1 MPESEPAAERV
12 VTELAG
18 MPQPARRHQLR
29 TAMAAARSSPR
40 VCVGGGGGGGGPG
53 ACGRCTGNGGRES
66 GALASHSLRLW
77 RAIVY
82 GYGEI

>member
-40 VCVGGGGGGGGPG
+40 VCVGGGGGGGG
-53 ACGRCTGNGGRES
+53 GRSAGG
-66 GALASHSLRLW
+66 LRQVLCQW
-77 RAIVY
+77 GQRKRRPC
-82 GYGEI
+82 EP

>member
-29 TAMAAARSSPR
+29 TAMAAARFSP
-40 VCVGGGGGGGGPG
+40 CVGGGLRAGG
-53 ACGRCTGNGGRES
+53 
-66 GALASHSLRLW
+66 LR
-77 RAIVY
+77 
-82 GYGEI
+82 

>member
-40 VCVGGGGGGGGPG
+40 VCVGGGGGLRAGG
-53 ACGRCTGNGGRES
+53 
-66 GALASHSLRLW
+66 LRQVLCQW
-77 RAIVY
+77 GQRKRRPC
-82 GYGEI
+82 EP

>member
-40 VCVGGGGGGGGPG
+40 VCVGGGGGAESRGP
-53 ACGRCTGNGGRES
+53 AA
-66 GALASHSLRLW
+66 GALSMGAEKAAPL

-82 GYGEI
+82 GYGEP

>member
-29 TAMAAARSSPR
+29 TAMAAARAARQLFQAS
-40 VCVGGGGGGGGPG
+40 GEG
-53 ACGRCTGNGGRES
+53 AQAVDTAR
-66 GALASHSLRLW
+66 
-77 RAIVY
+77 
-82 GYGEI
+82 